1 MRSGS
6 PLKPFS
12 ACRGITRV
20 AVLVGGMLAAAL
32 AHADPVA
39 LRVGI
44 GGAAEEQLWLLHAKP
59 AVASGQGKDYTLDIT
74 RFAGNDKRFQAFEA
88 GALDFITTS
97 ANAALLAASEGAK
110 FKVVASLARES
121 ANGFQT
127 TYLVND
133 NSPIKTVKDLKG
145 KKIGI
150 DALNSSTHLWAK
162 LVLEKNGLDPN
173 RDVTFVPVS
182 FPAQGQAL
190 RSGMIDVGVF
200 PQPFASSEETHGG
213 VRPLFTSRD
222 AIPFDQELMLV
233 IASPDVLK
241 NQPAAVHSFLKD
253 LETSTRYYDDHT
265 KDARQALID
274 GREVRVTPAV
284 YLSMSDYYRDP
295 SDKVDVQTLSKMQDI
310 LIKNGIQRKPMDV
323 NQLVDMSWLPKE

>member
-1 MRSGS
+1 MRSRS
-6 PLKPFS
+6 VLKPFF
-12 ACRGITRV
+12 AGRGIARA
-20 AVLVGGMLAAAL
+20 AVLVGTMLAAAV
-32 AHADPVA
+32 AHADPVS

-44 GGAAEEQLWLLHAKP
+44 GGAGEEQLWLMSAKP
-59 AVASGQGKDYTLDIT
+59 SITPGQGKDYTLDVT

-110 FKVVASLARES
+110 FKIIASLSRES

-127 TYLVND
+127 TYLVNQ
-133 NSPIKTVKDLKG
+133 NSPIKSIKDLKG

-200 PQPFASSEETHGG
+200 PQPFASTEEVQGG
-213 VRPLFTSRD
+213 VRPLFTSHD
-222 AIPFDQELMLV
+222 AVPFDQELMLV
-233 IASPDVLK
+233 IASPDILK
-241 NQPAAVHSFLKD
+241 KDPAAVRSFAKD

-265 KDARQALID
+265 KDAREALISAHQ
-274 GREVRVTPAV
+274 VRVTPGV
-284 YLSMSDYYRDP
+284 YLTMSDYYRDP
-295 SDKVDVQTLSKMQDI
+295 TDHVDVQTLAKMQDI
-310 LIKNGIQRKPMDV
+310 LIKNGIQRKPADV

>member
-1 MRSGS
+1 MRSRRVF
-6 PLKPFS
+6 KPYS
-12 ACRGITRV
+12 AGRGIARV
-20 AVLVGGMLAAAL
+20 AVMVGSILASTL
-32 AHADPVA
+32 AHADPA
-39 LRVGI
+39 SLRVGI
-44 GGAAEEQLWLLHAKP
+44 GGAGEEQLWLLHAKP
-59 AVASGQGKDYTLDIT
+59 AVAPGQGKDYTLDIT

-110 FKVVASLARES
+110 FKVIASLSRES

-127 TYLVND
+127 TYLVSD
-133 NSPIKTVKDLKG
+133 SSPIKSIKDLKG

-162 LVLEKNGLDPN
+162 LVLEKNGIDPN

-200 PQPFASSEETHGG
+200 PQPFASSEETRGG

-222 AIPFDQELMLV
+222 AVPFDQELMLV

-241 NQPAAVHSFLKD
+241 NQPAAVHAFLKD
-253 LETSTRYYDDHT
+253 LKTATRFYDDHT

-274 GREVRVTPAV
+274 AHDVRVTPAV

-295 SDKVDVQTLSKMQDI
+295 TDRVDVQTLAKMQDI
-310 LIKNGIQRKPMDV
+310 LIKNGIQRKPVDV